1 MLIFFLFE
9 VGVHTPHSKH
19 SALQTIKKNGH
30 ARGHERDV
38 MGENRIAQRAGFEG
52 NSFQVGITTLRGRIS
67 DTLEGLEVTMD
78 KDDGFTVPHDPRVE
92 WGGPQRVRGRIED
105 VLYDG
110 HFVCS
115 ARFGDEPFATPL
127 TAASLLLNS
136 TELHLDER
144 VGQFS
149 RVYDHPVPEGRKHEL
164 SVGRARQIAEEAL
177 SRLTPQELAE
187 AHTRCVLTFDGNGEN
202 RAGFED
208 AFAAAG
214 LCEERRPLVI
224 TVEKEPVPALNQ
236 LLCLGPQRV
245 RFSQGDFRRRRRRD
259 VCEGIERLVAE
270 DSESLLTEAE
280 KRSTTLLYLDYC
292 GGPNPNF
299 DYERVYERLPN
310 LKVVAI
316 TAAWRQPNKKH
327 PCRKRIQ
334 AAAPAGWKLIRE
346 FKCPGVLTLAYA
358 RPSRKRARD
367 AQEDARE
374 DAPPRTSKKAAAK
387 AATAAKTKAKAA
399 AKAAAACV
407 GTEVRV
413 PLSAWPDGPGP
424 QYDAV
429 LRADGALRFVVAK
442 THRRVAC
449 AVRAMLE
456 GGQVGPIESFVFAPS
471 TVRAYAACAC

>member
-1 MLIFFLFE
+1 
-9 VGVHTPHSKH
+9 
-19 SALQTIKKNGH
+19 
-30 ARGHERDV
+30 
-38 MGENRIAQRAGFEG
+38 
-52 NSFQVGITTLRGRIS
+52 
-67 DTLEGLEVTMD
+67 MD
-78 KDDGFTVPHDPRVE
+78 KDDGFTVPHDPRTE

-115 ARFGDEPFATPL
+115 AKFGDEPFATPL
-127 TAASLLLNS
+127 TAASLLLSS
-136 TELHLDER
+136 TELHFEER
-144 VGQFS
+144 AGQFS

-164 SVGRARQIAEEAL
+164 SVNRARQIAEEAL

-208 AFAAAG
+208 AFAAVG

-236 LLCLGPQRV
+236 LLCLGPERV

-259 VCEGIERLVAE
+259 VCEGIERLVVE

-280 KRSTTLLYLDYC
+280 KRNTMLLYLDFC
-292 GGPNPNF
+292 GGPNPTF
-299 DYERVYERLPN
+299 DYDRVYKRLPN

-316 TAAWRQPNKKH
+316 TAAWRQPNKKR
-327 PCRKRIQ
+327 PCRERIQ
-334 AAAPAGWKLIRE
+334 AAAPAGWELIRE
-346 FKCPGVLTLAYA
+346 FRCPGVLTLAYA
-358 RPSRKRARD
+358 RPSRKRARGV
-367 AQEDARE
+367 QEGNARE
-374 DAPPRTSKKAAAK
+374 DAASGTAKKAKKEAEE
-387 AATAAKTKAKAA
+387 
-399 AKAAAACV
+399 AAAAECV

-413 PLSAWPDGPGP
+413 PFTAWPDGPGP
-424 QYDAV
+424 QYDGV

-456 GGQVGPIESFVFAPS
+456 GGRLGPIESFVFTPQ
-471 TVRAYAACAC
+471 TVYAYAAFAC